1 MRLPRAG
8 YCGALSDSNRHGLS
22 FDADSTVRDVI
33 IATGLL
39 AEILFAMGAGEGLPF
54 LPATGGP
61 RGRLALVDSI
71 VHLRI
76 SPLFSVLL
84 PITHEWVDSKLVNP
98 HLERSRRTDDVPR
111 YCE

>member
-8 YCGALSDSNRHGLS
+8 YCGALSDSNHGLS
-22 FDADSTVRDVI
+22 FDADTTVRDVI
-33 IATGLL
+33 ITFEFL
-39 AEILFAMGAGEGLPF
+39 AETLFAMGAREDLP
-54 LPATGGP
+54 LPPLTVGP
-61 RGRLALVDSI
+61 RDLALVDSI